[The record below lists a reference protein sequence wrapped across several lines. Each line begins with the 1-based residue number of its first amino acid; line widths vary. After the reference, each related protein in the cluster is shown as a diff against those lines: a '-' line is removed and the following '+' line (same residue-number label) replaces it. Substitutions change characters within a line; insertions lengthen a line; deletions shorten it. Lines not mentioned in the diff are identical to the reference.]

1 MDQTVSSVL
10 LSEEMMPLY
19 YIIFGVLG
27 LLIGSFLNVCI
38 YRIPNN
44 ESVVVKPSHCMKC
57 GHRLNALDL
66 IPVFSYIFLRGK
78 CRYCGDKISPRY
90 TLVELLTSLTYVLLF
105 HKYGLTVDFFA
116 SAYLM
121 SILIVVFFIDLD
133 HMIIPDGLVIAG
145 LIGGGIL
152 FIYNIFKPV
161 AIYGDRN
168 WWNPLLGGVIG
179 FGILLLIGIVG
190 SAVYKTEDAM
200 GGGDIKIFAPIGIF
214 LGWKMT
220 GIALL
225 ASFLFGGII
234 GFILILLK
242 GREKE
247 RTYAFG
253 PFIVLGTFVTYL
265 FGWDVLNWYLSTLI
279 IY

>member
-1 MDQTVSSVL
+1 MNQTMSTVL
-10 LSEEMMPLY
+10 FSEEMIPFY
-19 YIIFGVLG
+19 YILFGVLG

-44 ESVVVKPSHCMKC
+44 ESIVVNPSHCMKC
-57 GHRLNALDL
+57 GHRLTALDL
-66 IPVFSYIFLRGK
+66 IPVLSFVFLRGK
-78 CRYCGDKISPRY
+78 CRHCGDKISPRY
-90 TLVELLTSLTYVLLF
+90 AIVELLTSLTFVLLF
-105 HKYGLTVDFFA
+105 HKYNLSVDFFA

-133 HMIIPDGLVIAG
+133 YMIIPDGLVIAG
-145 LIGGGIL
+145 LIGGGVL

-161 AIYGDRN
+161 EIYGDRS
-168 WWNPLLGGVIG
+168 WWNPLLGGIIG
-179 FGILLLIGIVG
+179 FGLLLLIGIVG
-190 SAVYKTEDAM
+190 NAVYKTEDAM

-220 GIALL
+220 SIALL

-234 GFILILLK
+234 GFVLILLK
-242 GREKE
+242 GREK
-247 RTYAFG
+247 RQTYAFG
-253 PFIVLGTFVTYL
+253 PFIVMGTFVTYL
-265 FGWDVLNWYLSTLI
+265 FGWDILNWYLGTLN

>member
-1 MDQTVSSVL
+1 MNQTMSTVL
-10 LSEEMMPLY
+10 FSEEMIPFY
-19 YIIFGVLG
+19 YILFGVLG

-44 ESVVVKPSHCMKC
+44 ESIVVNPSHCMKC
-57 GHRLNALDL
+57 GHRLTALDL
-66 IPVFSYIFLRGK
+66 IPVLSFVFLRGK
-78 CRYCGDKISPRY
+78 CRHCGDKISPRY
-90 TLVELLTSLTYVLLF
+90 AIVELLTSLTFVLLF
-105 HKYGLTVDFFA
+105 HKYNLSVDFFA

-145 LIGGGIL
+145 LIGGGVL

-161 AIYGDRN
+161 EIYGDRS
-168 WWNPLLGGVIG
+168 WWNPLLGGIIG
-179 FGILLLIGIVG
+179 FGLLLLIGIVG
-190 SAVYKTEDAM
+190 NAVYKTEDAM

-220 GIALL
+220 SIALL

-234 GFILILLK
+234 GFVLILLK
-242 GREKE
+242 GREK
-247 RTYAFG
+247 RQTYAFG
-253 PFIVLGTFVTYL
+253 PFIVMGTFVTYL
-265 FGWDVLNWYLSTLI
+265 FGWDILNWYLGTLN